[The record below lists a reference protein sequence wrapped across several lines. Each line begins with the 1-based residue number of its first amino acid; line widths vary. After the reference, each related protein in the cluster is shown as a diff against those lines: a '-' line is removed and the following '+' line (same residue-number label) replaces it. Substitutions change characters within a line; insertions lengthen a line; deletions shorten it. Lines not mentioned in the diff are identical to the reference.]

1 MSEFLINNM
10 IVVQY
15 LVLIFEYGLLVLG
28 LLYLYRVV
36 RQEHFEKKIEQCE
49 EQRNEARDDY
59 LNSISQF
66 GHELLTEDG
75 DYSEKINDKR
85 KEMEKS
91 NETYNAKIQEYEK
104 KSKKTK
110 TRSNI
115 IMSTIGVFLIVLLM
129 LLNFGRSCIGGDIS
143 YIVPIEN
150 NVNQDIAITA
160 YYEVEYEGVSQKT
173 LTVFVR
179 NDSQKILENAIL
191 KEKKSGNT
199 VDVKTLEPGE
209 EKIVSINV
217 YSLTD
222 SDYEFELLDIN
233 FKE

>member
-36 RQEHFEKKIEQCE
+36 RQEHFEKKIEKCE

-59 LNSISQF
+59 LYSIT
-66 GHELLTEDG
+66 HTDRELLTEDE
-75 DYSEKINDKR
+75 DYSKKLDDKR
-85 KEMEKS
+85 KEMESKTEVLNS
-91 NETYNAKIQEYEK
+91 QIQDYSK
-104 KSKKTK
+104 KSESSKTN
-110 TRSNI
+110 SNI
-115 IMSTIGVFLIVLLM
+115 IMSTVGVFLIVLLM

-143 YIVPIEN
+143 YIVPIEE

-160 YYEVEYEGVSQKT
+160 YYEVEYEGVNQKT
-173 LTVFVR
+173 LTVFIR
-179 NDSQKILENAIL
+179 NDSQKILENAVL

-199 VDVKTLEPGE
+199 VEVKTLEPGE

>member
-36 RQEHFEKKIEQCE
+36 RQEHFEKKIEKCE
-49 EQRNEARDDY
+49 EQRNEVRDEY
-59 LNSISQF
+59 LYSIT
-66 GHELLTEDG
+66 HTDRELLTEDE
-75 DYSEKINDKR
+75 DYSKKLDDKR
-85 KEMEKS
+85 KEMESKTEVLNS
-91 NETYNAKIQEYEK
+91 QIQDYSK
-104 KSKKTK
+104 KSESSKTN
-110 TRSNI
+110 SNI
-115 IMSTIGVFLIVLLM
+115 IMSTVGVFLIVLLM

-143 YIVPIEN
+143 YIVPIEE

-160 YYEVEYEGVSQKT
+160 YYEVEYEGVNQKT
-173 LTVFVR
+173 LTVFIR
-179 NDSQKILENAIL
+179 NDSQKILENAVL

-199 VDVKTLEPGE
+199 VEVKTLEPGE

>member
-1 MSEFLINNM
+1 MESKTE
-10 IVVQY
+10 V
-15 LVLIFEYGLLVLG
+15 
-28 LLYLYRVV
+28 
-36 RQEHFEKKIEQCE
+36 
-49 EQRNEARDDY
+49 
-59 LNSISQF
+59 LNSQIQ
-66 GHELLTEDG
+66 
-75 DYSEKINDKR
+75 DYS
-85 KEMEKS
+85 
-91 NETYNAKIQEYEK
+91 K
-104 KSKKTK
+104 KSESSKTN
-110 TRSNI
+110 SNI
-115 IMSTIGVFLIVLLM
+115 IMSTVEVFLIVLLM

>member
-28 LLYLYRVV
+28 LLYLYRIV
-36 RQEHFEKKIEQCE
+36 RQEHFEKKIEKCE

-59 LNSISQF
+59 LYSIT
-66 GHELLTEDG
+66 HTDRELLTEDE
-75 DYSEKINDKR
+75 DYSKKLDDKR
-85 KEMEKS
+85 KEMESKTEVLNS
-91 NETYNAKIQEYEK
+91 QIQDYSK
-104 KSKKTK
+104 KSESSKTN
-110 TRSNI
+110 SNI
-115 IMSTIGVFLIVLLM
+115 IMSTVGVFLIVLLM
-129 LLNFGRSCIGGDIS
+129 LLWFGRSCIGGDIS
-143 YIVPIEN
+143 YIVPIEE

>member
-36 RQEHFEKKIEQCE
+36 RQEHFEKKIEKCE
-49 EQRNEARDDY
+49 EQRNEARDEY
-59 LNSISQF
+59 LYSIT
-66 GHELLTEDG
+66 HTDRELLTEDE
-75 DYSEKINDKR
+75 DYSKKLDDKR
-85 KEMEKS
+85 KEMESKTEVLNS
-91 NETYNAKIQEYEK
+91 QIQDYSK
-104 KSKKTK
+104 KSESSKTN
-110 TRSNI
+110 SNI
-115 IMSTIGVFLIVLLM
+115 IMSTVGVFLIVLLM

-143 YIVPIEN
+143 YIVPIEE

-160 YYEVEYEGVSQKT
+160 YYEVEYEGVNQKT
-173 LTVFVR
+173 LTVFIR
-179 NDSQKILENAIL
+179 NDSQKILENAVL

-199 VDVKTLEPGE
+199 VEVKTLEPGE

>member
-28 LLYLYRVV
+28 LLYLYRIV
-36 RQEHFEKKIEQCE
+36 RQEHFENKIEKCE

-59 LNSISQF
+59 LYSIT
-66 GHELLTEDG
+66 HTDRELLTEDE
-75 DYSEKINDKR
+75 DYSKKLDDKR
-85 KEMEKS
+85 KEMESKTEVLNS
-91 NETYNAKIQEYEK
+91 QIQDYSK
-104 KSKKTK
+104 KSESSKTN
-110 TRSNI
+110 SNI
-115 IMSTIGVFLIVLLM
+115 IMSTVGVFLIVLLM

>member
-28 LLYLYRVV
+28 LLYLYRIV
-36 RQEHFEKKIEQCE
+36 RQEHFENKIKKCE
-49 EQRNEARDDY
+49 EKRNEVRDEY
-59 LNSISQF
+59 LYSIT
-66 GHELLTEDG
+66 HTDRELLTEDE
-75 DYSEKINDKR
+75 DYSKKLDDKR
-85 KEMEKS
+85 KEMESKTEVLNS
-91 NETYNAKIQEYEK
+91 QIQDYSK
-104 KSKKTK
+104 KSESSKTN
-110 TRSNI
+110 SNI
-115 IMSTIGVFLIVLLM
+115 IMSTVGVFLIVLLM

-143 YIVPIEN
+143 YIVPIEE

>member
-36 RQEHFEKKIEQCE
+36 RQEHFEKKIKKCE

-59 LNSISQF
+59 LNSISQL

-75 DYSEKINDKR
+75 DYSEKVNDKR
-85 KEMEKS
+85 QEMEKS

-110 TRSNI
+110 IRSNI

-179 NDSQKILENAIL
+179 NDSQRILENAIL

-199 VDVKTLEPGE
+199 VEVKTLEPGE

-217 YSLTD
+217 YNFTNSN
-222 SDYEFELLDIN
+222 YEFELLDIN

>member
-36 RQEHFEKKIEQCE
+36 RQEHFEKKIKKCE
-49 EQRNEARDDY
+49 EKRNEVRDDY

-129 LLNFGRSCIGGDIS
+129 LLRFGRSCIGGDIS
-143 YIVPIEN
+143 YIVPIEE

-179 NDSQKILENAIL
+179 NDSQKILENAVL

-199 VDVKTLEPGE
+199 VEVKTLEPGE